1 MQEVGILDGAVLA
14 TGVGVAFAL
23 SRTTSDPGTNGA
35 DEEPPI
41 VRKDP
46 NELRAFD
53 GLRSRSDGPQMM
65 ADSRSRRLNK
75 QAYNR
80 RNMSIDERVAFDQL
94 MAKREADAKVRNA
107 VLASFVLVAAVYLL
121 TQS

>member
-1 MQEVGILDGAVLA
+1 MSFLHASRADQLA
-14 TGVGVAFAL
+14 KHESSA
-23 SRTTSDPGTNGA
+23 TTSLHTLAALDDDA
-35 DEEPPI
+35 
-41 VRKDP
+41 
-46 NELRAFD
+46 ELRAFD

-107 VLASFVLVAAVYLL
+107 VLAL
-121 TQS
+121 TPAGAFRWSREGCA